1 MAKSSKNAAELFTE
15 DNGITV
21 NPELFAENIEIIGVD
36 EIPENEEIVDEVVI
50 TDEQNEEVSEEVVQA
65 VANAIVEQAIE
76 DDKTVKEIVDEIC
89 DENKG
94 QYIPMEDDK
103 DEIKVVFPTRGFK
116 SLKDAKEWTKS
127 PNFTNLGK
135 ADQAEFLDWLNKI
148 K

>member
-1 MAKSSKNAAELFTE
+1 MAKNMKNAAELFTE

-21 NPELFAENIEIIGVD
+21 NPKLFAENVEITGVD

-50 TDEQNEEVSEEVVQA
+50 TDEQNDDVS
-65 VANAIVEQAIE
+65 E
-76 DDKTVKEIVDEIC
+76 DDKTVEDIVDEP
-89 DENKG
+89 KLS
-94 QYIPMEDDK
+94 ED
-103 DEIKVVFPTRGFK
+103 IFPTRGFK

-135 ADQAEFLDWLNKI
+135 ADQEEFLTWLNNI

>member
-1 MAKSSKNAAELFTE
+1 MAKNMKNAAELFTE

-21 NPELFAENIEIIGVD
+21 NPKLFAENVEITGIN

-50 TDEQNEEVSEEVVQA
+50 TDEQNDDVSEDVVQA
-65 VANAIVEQAIE
+65 VANAITEQSIE
-76 DDKTVKEIVDEIC
+76 DDKTVEEIVDEP
-89 DENKG
+89 KLS
-94 QYIPMEDDK
+94 ED
-103 DEIKVVFPTRGFK
+103 IFPTRGFK

-135 ADQAEFLDWLNKI
+135 ADQEEFLTWLNNI

>member
-1 MAKSSKNAAELFTE
+1 MAKNMKNAAELFTE

-21 NPELFAENIEIIGVD
+21 NPELFAENVEITGVD

-50 TDEQNEEVSEEVVQA
+50 TDKQNGDVSEEVVQA
-65 VANAIVEQAIE
+65 VANAITEQSIE
-76 DDKTVKEIVDEIC
+76 DDKTVEEIVDEP
-89 DENKG
+89 KLS
-94 QYIPMEDDK
+94 ED
-103 DEIKVVFPTRGFK
+103 IFPTRGFK

-135 ADQAEFLDWLNKI
+135 ADQEEFLTWLNNI

>member
-1 MAKSSKNAAELFTE
+1 MAKNMKNAAELFTE

-21 NPELFAENIEIIGVD
+21 NPELFAENVEITGVD

-50 TDEQNEEVSEEVVQA
+50 TDEQNDDASEDVVQA
-65 VANAIVEQAIE
+65 VANAITEQSIE
-76 DDKTVKEIVDEIC
+76 DDKTVDEIVDEP
-89 DENKG
+89 KLS
-94 QYIPMEDDK
+94 ED
-103 DEIKVVFPTRGFK
+103 IFPTRGFK

-135 ADQAEFLDWLNKI
+135 ADQEEFLTWLNNI

>member
-1 MAKSSKNAAELFTE
+1 MAKNMKNAAELFTE

-21 NPELFAENIEIIGVD
+21 NPELFAENVEITGVD

-50 TDEQNEEVSEEVVQA
+50 TDEQNDDVSEEVVQA
-65 VANAIVEQAIE
+65 VANAITEQPIE
-76 DDKTVKEIVDEIC
+76 DDKTVDEIVDEP
-89 DENKG
+89 KLS
-94 QYIPMEDDK
+94 ED
-103 DEIKVVFPTRGFK
+103 IFPTRGFK

-135 ADQAEFLDWLNKI
+135 ADQAEFLDWLNNI

>member
-1 MAKSSKNAAELFTE
+1 MAKNMKNAAELFTE

-21 NPELFAENIEIIGVD
+21 NPKLFAENVEITGVD

-50 TDEQNEEVSEEVVQA
+50 TDEQNDDASEDVVQA
-65 VANAIVEQAIE
+65 VANAITEQSIE
-76 DDKTVKEIVDEIC
+76 DDKTVDEIVDEP
-89 DENKG
+89 KLS
-94 QYIPMEDDK
+94 ED
-103 DEIKVVFPTRGFK
+103 IFPTRGFK

-135 ADQAEFLDWLNKI
+135 ADQEEFLTWLNNI

>member
-1 MAKSSKNAAELFTE
+1 MAKNMKNAAELFTE

-21 NPELFAENIEIIGVD
+21 NPELFAENVEITGVD

-50 TDEQNEEVSEEVVQA
+50 TDEQNDDVSEEVVQA
-65 VANAIVEQAIE
+65 VANAITEQPIE
-76 DDKTVKEIVDEIC
+76 DDKTVEDIVDEP
-89 DENKG
+89 KLS
-94 QYIPMEDDK
+94 ED
-103 DEIKVVFPTRGFK
+103 IFPTRGFK

-135 ADQAEFLDWLNKI
+135 ADQEEFLTWLNNI

>member
-1 MAKSSKNAAELFTE
+1 MAKNMKNAAELFTE

-21 NPELFAENIEIIGVD
+21 NPELFAENVEITGVD

-50 TDEQNEEVSEEVVQA
+50 TDEQNNDVSEEVVQG
-65 VANAIVEQAIE
+65 VANAITEQSIE
-76 DDKTVKEIVDEIC
+76 DDKTVDEP
-89 DENKG
+89 KLS
-94 QYIPMEDDK
+94 ED
-103 DEIKVVFPTRGFK
+103 IFPTRGFK

-135 ADQAEFLDWLNKI
+135 ADQEEFLTWLNNI

>member
-1 MAKSSKNAAELFTE
+1 MAKNMKNAAELFTE

-21 NPELFAENIEIIGVD
+21 NPELFAENVEITGVD

-50 TDEQNEEVSEEVVQA
+50 TDEQKDDVSEDVVQA
-65 VANAIVEQAIE
+65 VANAITEQPIE
-76 DDKTVKEIVDEIC
+76 DDKTVDEIVDEP
-89 DENKG
+89 KLS
-94 QYIPMEDDK
+94 ED
-103 DEIKVVFPTRGFK
+103 IFPTRGFK

-135 ADQAEFLDWLNKI
+135 ADQEEFLAWLNNI

>member
-1 MAKSSKNAAELFTE
+1 MAKNMKNAAELFTE

-21 NPELFAENIEIIGVD
+21 NPELFAENVEITGVD

-50 TDEQNEEVSEEVVQA
+50 TDEQNDDVSEDVVQA
-65 VANAIVEQAIE
+65 VANAITEQTIE
-76 DDKTVKEIVDEIC
+76 DDKTVDEIVDEP
-89 DENKG
+89 KLS
-94 QYIPMEDDK
+94 ED
-103 DEIKVVFPTRGFK
+103 IFPTRGFK

-135 ADQAEFLDWLNKI
+135 ADQEEFLTWLNNI

>member
-1 MAKSSKNAAELFTE
+1 MAKNMKNAAELFTE

-21 NPELFAENIEIIGVD
+21 NPKLFAENVEITGVD

-50 TDEQNEEVSEEVVQA
+50 TDEQKDDVSEEVVQA
-65 VANAIVEQAIE
+65 VANAITEQAIE
-76 DDKTVKEIVDEIC
+76 DDKTVDEP
-89 DENKG
+89 KLS
-94 QYIPMEDDK
+94 ED
-103 DEIKVVFPTRGFK
+103 IFPTRGFK

-135 ADQAEFLDWLNKI
+135 ADQEEFLTWLNNI

>member
-1 MAKSSKNAAELFTE
+1 MAKNMKNAAELFTE

-21 NPELFAENIEIIGVD
+21 NPKLFAENVEITGVD

-50 TDEQNEEVSEEVVQA
+50 TDEQNDDVSEEVVQA
-65 VANAIVEQAIE
+65 VANAITEQAIE
-76 DDKTVKEIVDEIC
+76 DDKTVEDIVDEP
-89 DENKG
+89 KLS
-94 QYIPMEDDK
+94 ED
-103 DEIKVVFPTRGFK
+103 IFPTRGFK

-135 ADQAEFLDWLNKI
+135 ADQEEFLAWLNNI

>member
-1 MAKSSKNAAELFTE
+1 MAKNMKNAAELFTE

-21 NPELFAENIEIIGVD
+21 NPKLFAENVEITGVD

-50 TDEQNEEVSEEVVQA
+50 TDEQNNDVSEEVVQG
-65 VANAIVEQAIE
+65 VANAITEQSIE
-76 DDKTVKEIVDEIC
+76 DDKTVDEP
-89 DENKG
+89 KLS
-94 QYIPMEDDK
+94 ED
-103 DEIKVVFPTRGFK
+103 IFPTRGFK

-135 ADQAEFLDWLNKI
+135 ADQEEFLTWLNNI

>member
-1 MAKSSKNAAELFTE
+1 MAKNMKNAAELFTE

-21 NPELFAENIEIIGVD
+21 NPKLFAENVEITGIN

-50 TDEQNEEVSEEVVQA
+50 TDEQNDDVSEDVVQA
-65 VANAIVEQAIE
+65 VANAITEQSIE
-76 DDKTVKEIVDEIC
+76 DDKTVEEIVDEP
-89 DENKG
+89 KLS
-94 QYIPMEDDK
+94 ED
-103 DEIKVVFPTRGFK
+103 IFPTRGFK

-135 ADQAEFLDWLNKI
+135 ADQEEFLAWLNNI

>member
-1 MAKSSKNAAELFTE
+1 MAKNMKNAAELFTE

-21 NPELFAENIEIIGVD
+21 NPKLFAENVEITGVD

-50 TDEQNEEVSEEVVQA
+50 TDEQNDDVSEDVVQA
-65 VANAIVEQAIE
+65 VANAITEQAIE
-76 DDKTVKEIVDEIC
+76 DDKTVDEIVDEP
-89 DENKG
+89 KLS
-94 QYIPMEDDK
+94 ED
-103 DEIKVVFPTRGFK
+103 IFPTRGFK

-135 ADQAEFLDWLNKI
+135 ADQEEFLTWLNNI

>member
-1 MAKSSKNAAELFTE
+1 MAKNMKNAAELFTE

-21 NPELFAENIEIIGVD
+21 NPELFAENVEITGVD

-50 TDEQNEEVSEEVVQA
+50 TDEQNDDVSEEVVQA
-65 VANAIVEQAIE
+65 VANAITEQSIE
-76 DDKTVKEIVDEIC
+76 DDKTVDEIVDEP
-89 DENKG
+89 KLS
-94 QYIPMEDDK
+94 ED
-103 DEIKVVFPTRGFK
+103 IFPTRGFK

-135 ADQAEFLDWLNKI
+135 ADQAEFLDWLNNI

>member
-1 MAKSSKNAAELFTE
+1 MAKNMKNAAELFTE

-21 NPELFAENIEIIGVD
+21 NPELFAENVEITGVD

-50 TDEQNEEVSEEVVQA
+50 TDEQNDDVSEEVVQA
-65 VANAIVEQAIE
+65 VANAITEQSIK
-76 DDKTVKEIVDEIC
+76 DDKTVDEP
-89 DENKG
+89 KLS
-94 QYIPMEDDK
+94 ED
-103 DEIKVVFPTRGFK
+103 IFPTRGFK

-135 ADQAEFLDWLNKI
+135 ADQEEFLTWLNNI

>member
-1 MAKSSKNAAELFTE
+1 MAKNMKNAAELFTE

-21 NPELFAENIEIIGVD
+21 NPELFAENVEITGVD

-50 TDEQNEEVSEEVVQA
+50 TDEQNDDVSEEVVQA
-65 VANAIVEQAIE
+65 VANAITEQAIE
-76 DDKTVKEIVDEIC
+76 DDKTVDEIVDEP
-89 DENKG
+89 KLS
-94 QYIPMEDDK
+94 ED
-103 DEIKVVFPTRGFK
+103 IFPTRGFK

-135 ADQAEFLDWLNKI
+135 ADQEEFLAWLNNI

>member
-1 MAKSSKNAAELFTE
+1 MAKNMKNAAELFTE

-21 NPELFAENIEIIGVD
+21 NPKLFAENVEITGVD

-50 TDEQNEEVSEEVVQA
+50 TDEQKDDVSEDVVQA
-65 VANAIVEQAIE
+65 VANAITEQPIE
-76 DDKTVKEIVDEIC
+76 DDKTVDEIVDEP
-89 DENKG
+89 KLS
-94 QYIPMEDDK
+94 ED
-103 DEIKVVFPTRGFK
+103 IFPTRGFK

-135 ADQAEFLDWLNKI
+135 ADQEEFLAWLNNI

>member
-1 MAKSSKNAAELFTE
+1 MAKNMKNAAELFTE

-21 NPELFAENIEIIGVD
+21 NPELFEEKVEITGVD

-50 TDEQNEEVSEEVVQA
+50 TDEQKDDVSEDVVQA
-65 VANAIVEQAIE
+65 VANAITEQPIE
-76 DDKTVKEIVDEIC
+76 DDKTVDEIVDEP
-89 DENKG
+89 KLS
-94 QYIPMEDDK
+94 ED
-103 DEIKVVFPTRGFK
+103 IFPTRGFK

-135 ADQAEFLDWLNKI
+135 ADQEEFLAWLNNI

>member
-1 MAKSSKNAAELFTE
+1 MAKNMKNAAELFTE

-21 NPELFAENIEIIGVD
+21 NPELFAENVEITGVD

-50 TDEQNEEVSEEVVQA
+50 TDEQKDDVSEDVVQA
-65 VANAIVEQAIE
+65 VANAITEQPIE
-76 DDKTVKEIVDEIC
+76 DDKTVDEIVDEP
-89 DENKG
+89 KLS
-94 QYIPMEDDK
+94 ED
-103 DEIKVVFPTRGFK
+103 IFPTRGFK

-135 ADQAEFLDWLNKI
+135 ADQEEFLTWLNNI